1 MKKKEIRLL
10 DVEEERR
17 KQKEIELDELAQTA
31 LHYALFDGR
40 ISATFIRKCC
50 GISYPRAA
58 RMIDQL
64 EELGYVSKLNG
75 KSSRKVFITRDEF
88 NRLFGVEQLWEKIVV
103 AVAFYG

>member
-10 DVEEERR
+10 DVEEEKR

-40 ISATFIRKCC
+40 ISATFIRKRC

-58 RMIDQL
+58 RMLDQL
-64 EELGYVSKLNG
+64 EELGYVCKFNG
-75 KSSRKVFITRDEF
+75 KASRKVLVTRDEF
-88 NRLFGVEQLWEKIVV
+88 NRLFSVEQI
-103 AVAFYG
+103 

>member
-40 ISATFIRKCC
+40 ISATFIRQRC
-50 GISYPRAA
+50 GISYPRSA
-58 RMIDQL
+58 RMIDQF
-64 EELGYVSKLNG
+64 EELGYISSSDG
-75 KSSRKVFITRDEF
+75 KSSRKVLITRDEF
-88 NRLFGVEQLWEKIVV
+88 NRLFDVEQL
-103 AVAFYG
+103 